1 MTAGKTPAD
10 AEIFVP
16 DVSDAKL
23 YLQPHSNWFEA
34 DASWFAAYFFGAG
47 DIWQKMTDD
56 DNDGIYEC
64 NIPEGGY
71 TQVIFCQM
79 RNDNQTLS
87 WGAKKNQTVDLTIP
101 ADNNV
106 LFVVET
112 PWGDESNGWK
122 ATGRWSAL

>member
-1 MTAGKTPAD
+1 MKTD
-10 AEIFVP
+10 CSVFS
-16 DVSDAKL
+16 VSGD
-23 YLQPHSNWFEA
+23 Y
-34 DASWFAAYFFGAG
+34 AAP
-47 DIWQKMTDD
+47 QV
-56 DNDGIYEC
+56 
-64 NIPEGGY
+64 
-71 TQVIFCQM
+71 QVIFCQM